1 MSLGLDEALQ
11 QCPVVAIVRGVRP
24 EEVLEHA
31 QALYDAGIRGVEVPL
46 NSPEPL
52 DSIGKLAEA
61 WGDRMVVGA
70 GTVLTAAGVDDVA
83 RAGGR
88 IIVSPNA
95 SGEVIRHA
103 VELGLDPAPGFAT
116 PTEAFHAIAA
126 GAKHLKLFPAVTYG
140 PAHVKQ
146 IKAVLP
152 PEAVVWAVGGVG
164 AGEMAAW
171 WEAARVRSAWAGSST
186 GPGRRQKTPPRRPA
200 KWSRRRGRCAERNG
214 RPGSLARRRSLP
226 MRQLAKFSISVRE
239 QDFVLHLEDD
249 TGQAMDFAAS
259 PEQLDTVIDALDELL
274 SEDEE
279 ELFEVEAEAPDRPTR
294 N

>member
-70 GTVLTAAGVDDVA
+70 GTVLTAAGVDDVS

-95 SGEVIRHA
+95 SGEVIRRA

-171 WEAARVRSAWAGSST
+171 WEAGARAFGL
-186 GPGRRQKTPPRRPA
+186 GG
-200 KWSRRRGRCAERNG
+200 ELY
-214 RPGSLARRRSLP
+214 RPGQTPKDTAEKAR
-226 MRQLAKFSISVRE
+226 KV
-239 QDFVLHLEDD
+239 
-249 TGQAMDFAAS
+249 
-259 PEQLDTVIDALDELL
+259 
-274 SEDEE
+274 
-279 ELFEVEAEAPDRPTR
+279 AEAARALR
-294 N
+294 